1 MGCSTYNNELAEYT
15 MQEKDPSLICLQK
28 IVHSYNRKNVLEI
41 PHINFSKGR
50 TYAVLGPNGS
60 GKTTLLNIL
69 SLLLKPTSGTVLFK
83 GKDVY
88 AEQNN
93 INDVRKTI
101 TTVIQNPVLFDTTVE
116 KNVDYGLR
124 LRGVKK
130 DERKNAVAECLNKVR
145 LDDFQKRKAKEL
157 SGGEAQRVA
166 IARALA
172 INPQVLF
179 LDEFTSNIDE
189 KSIEILES
197 VIKTINK
204 DSGATVFLVTHDTQ
218 QAYRMAD
225 KVITLFEGKVI
236 ESSLENLVR
245 GTITK
250 LNGTSLLDTGRMKIE
265 VVTDKK
271 GLVYAAINPHDI
283 ILSLHQLN
291 SSARNTF
298 YGKISQIFDEGAR
311 ISLKIDV
318 GEEFM
323 VKITRKSLNE
333 MKLSVG
339 ITVCMTFK
347 STAVEVF

>member
-1 MGCSTYNNELAEYT
+1 MGCSTYNNELVEYA

-28 IVHSYNRKNVLEI
+28 IVHSYNRKTVLDI
-41 PHINFSKGR
+41 PQINFIRGR
-50 TYAVLGPNGS
+50 IYAVLGPNGS
-60 GKTTLLNIL
+60 GKTTLLSIL
-69 SLLLKPTSGTVLFK
+69 SLLLKPTAGKVLFE

-88 AEQNN
+88 AEPKN
-93 INDVRKTI
+93 INDVRKKI

-124 LRGVKK
+124 LRSVKK
-130 DERKNAVAECLNKVR
+130 DERKNVVAKCLNNVR
-145 LDDFQKRKAKEL
+145 LDGFQKRKAKEL
-157 SGGEAQRVA
+157 SGGQAQRVA

-197 VIKTINK
+197 VIRSINK
-204 DSGATVFLVTHDTQ
+204 DSGSTVFLVTHDTQ

-236 ESSLENLVR
+236 EASLENLVR

-250 LNGTSLLDTGRMKIE
+250 FNGTSLLDTGRMKIE

-283 ILSLHQLN
+283 ILSIHHLQ

-311 ISLKIDV
+311 ISLMIDV

>member
-1 MGCSTYNNELAEYT
+1 MKYT
-15 MQEKDPSLICLQK
+15 MQEKYPSLICLQK
-28 IVHSYNRKNVLEI
+28 VVHSYNRKNVLDI
-41 PHINFSKGR
+41 PHITFSKGMI
-50 TYAVLGPNGS
+50 YAVLGPNGS
-60 GKTTLLNIL
+60 GKTTLLSIL
-69 SLLLKPTSGTVLFK
+69 SLLLKPTSGKVLFEDN
-83 GKDVY
+83 DVY
-88 AEQNN
+88 AEQHTVNA
-93 INDVRKTI
+93 VREKI

-130 DERKNAVAECLNKVR
+130 DERKNVVVECLKTVR
-145 LDDFQKRKAKEL
+145 LDGFQKRRAKEL

-189 KSIEILES
+189 KSIDVLES

-204 DSGATVFLVTHDTQ
+204 DLGYTVFLVTHDTQ
-218 QAYRMAD
+218 LAYRLSD

-236 ESSLENLVR
+236 ESSLENLLR
-245 GTITK
+245 GTLTK
-250 LNGTSLLDTGRMKIE
+250 LNGTALLDTGRIKIE

-283 ILSLHQLN
+283 ILSLHQLH

-298 YGKISQIFDEGAR
+298 YGKISQIVDEGSR
-311 ISLKIDV
+311 VSLKINV

-323 VKITRKSLNE
+323 VRITSESFIE

-339 ITVCMTFK
+339 IDVCLTFK

>member
-1 MGCSTYNNELAEYT
+1 
-15 MQEKDPSLICLQK
+15 MQKKEPPLICLQK
-28 IVHSYNRKNVLEI
+28 VVHSYNRKNVLDI
-41 PHINFSKGR
+41 PHITFSKGR
-50 TYAVLGPNGS
+50 IYAVLGPNGS
-60 GKTTLLNIL
+60 GKTTLLSIL
-69 SLLLKPTSGTVLFK
+69 SLLLKPTSGKVLFE
-83 GKDVY
+83 GNDVY
-88 AEQNN
+88 AEQNT
-93 INDVRKTI
+93 INTVREKI

-124 LRGVKK
+124 LRGIKK
-130 DERKNAVAECLNKVR
+130 DERKNAVAECLQKVR
-145 LDDFQKRKAKEL
+145 LDGFQKRKAKEL

-189 KSIEILES
+189 KSIDLLED
-197 VIKTINK
+197 VIKTINE
-204 DSGATVFLVTHDTQ
+204 DLGSTVFLVTHDTH
-218 QAYRMAD
+218 QAYRLAD
-225 KVITLFEGKVI
+225 EVITLFEGRVI
-236 ESSLENLVR
+236 GTSLENLLR
-245 GTITK
+245 GKIRR
-250 LNGTSLLDTGRMKIE
+250 LNGISLFDTGRIKIE

-283 ILSLHQLN
+283 ILSLHKLT